1 MLQRRAPGFNK
12 RMNNYLLA
20 LAIIALMVLQPY
32 AYGEEQYPQVTV
44 AQAYIEMRTQAGK
57 GYPIFYVA
65 ERGERLSVIKRKTD
79 WYKVT
84 TEKNIEGWVYI
95 DDLGLTLD
103 YQGELVNVHS
113 PTQQDFIDRTWE
125 TGFMVGD
132 FDGSDVMTLYG
143 GYHFTRNLSLEL
155 ALSEN
160 FGDNSDGR
168 SASVSIVHQMFPQW
182 RVSPFFTIGGG
193 ILETNPKSGLIGTKD
208 RQDNTASVGAGL
220 RIYLDRRFLLRL
232 QYKNY
237 IVLTNRDDDEEVDEW
252 KLGLSVFY

>member
-1 MLQRRAPGFNK
+1 MLQQRAPGFK
-12 RMNNYLLA
+12 SRMRYFLIA
-20 LAIIALMVLQPY
+20 LAIINGLAMHIHAQ
-32 AYGEEQYPQVTV
+32 AEEEYPRVSITE
-44 AQAYIEMRTQAGK
+44 AYIEIRTQPGQ

-65 ERGERLSVIKRKTD
+65 ERGEYLNVLKRKND
-79 WYKVT
+79 WYKVRT
-84 TEKNIEGWVYI
+84 DNNIEGWVFI
-95 DDLGLTLD
+95 DDLGLALD
-103 YQGELVNVHS
+103 YKGDAVNIQS
-113 PTQQDFIDRTWE
+113 PTMQSFINRSWE

-132 FDGSDVMTLYG
+132 FDGSDVITLYG
-143 GYHFTRNLSLEL
+143 GYHFTRNLSVEL

-160 FGDNSDGR
+160 FGDFSDGR
-168 SASVSIVHQMFPQW
+168 AASVSIVHQMFPQW

-193 ILETNPKSGLIGTKD
+193 ILETNPKSSLIATKD
-208 RQDNTASVGAGL
+208 RQDNTAIVGAGL